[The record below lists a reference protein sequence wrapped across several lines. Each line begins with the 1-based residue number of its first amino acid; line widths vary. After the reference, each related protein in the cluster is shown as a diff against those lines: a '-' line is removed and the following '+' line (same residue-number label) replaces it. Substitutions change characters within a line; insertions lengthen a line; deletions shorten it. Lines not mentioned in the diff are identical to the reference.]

1 MFYKVGLKI
10 YLLGDVM
17 NLTNTMSPQLF
28 LYEKIKPFG
37 LPIAILML
45 MVMMVIP
52 LPSIL
57 LDIFFTTNILLSLLI
72 LMVALHTFR
81 PLDFSS
87 FPTVLLFATILRL
100 GLNVASTRIVLSA
113 GHTGPDAA
121 GKVIEAFGEF
131 VIAGNYVVGIFVFAI
146 LIIINLVVITKGAGR
161 VSEVSARFTLDAMPG
176 KQMAIDADLNAG
188 LLTSEEAKQRRDDVA
203 KEADFYGSMD
213 GASKFVKGDA
223 VAGILILLINIIGGL
238 IIGIAQH
245 DLPASVAAE
254 NYIILSVGDGLVA
267 QIPSL
272 LLAIATAII
281 VTRVSTSQD
290 LSQQIGSQIGMKQAW
305 LPSAGVLFLLGLIPG
320 MPNVLFLIA
329 SGLTFFIWWR
339 IKQKEDET
347 NDGSDTINENG
358 ETVVKEEKDD
368 DNSINL
374 SEIAD
379 NSAISMQLGYGL
391 IQMVDDENDGPLIA
405 RITGVRKQISKE
417 LGFIIPPVR
426 IRDDLSLDANHYRI
440 RIGQE
445 IVAEDKVFPQLIL
458 AIPGESAQTKIEGT
472 DVKDPS
478 FGMEATWIER
488 HQQAKAE
495 NLGYMVVEPESVIAT
510 HLNQVLS
517 SQANELLGQDDV
529 QALLDN
535 LSKTSPQLVSS
546 TVPKLIPLNILTS
559 VLKLLL
565 AERMPI
571 SDLRRILEVLASQNH
586 KNNSPL
592 DIAES
597 IRPAISGLLIQQIA
611 PLNSPL
617 PVITFSAELEQ
628 MIVNISKQTGA
639 NGLILEASLIQKIV
653 TAVNSVMEKMQNE
666 NRKAVMI
673 TAPVIRRDLSHMLRQ
688 HIPNLDVLSFTEL
701 PDNKKIEVIANIGS
715 EEQNNN

>member
-1 MFYKVGLKI
+1 
-10 YLLGDVM
+10 M

-329 SGLTFFIWWR
+329 SGLTFFVWWK

-358 ETVVKEEKDD
+358 KTIVKEEKGD

-417 LGFIIPPVR
+417 LGFIIPPIR

-458 AIPGESAQTKIEGT
+458 AIPGESAQTKIEGI

-488 HQQAKAE
+488 HQQARAE

-510 HLNQVLS
+510 HLNQILS

-597 IRPAISGLLIQQIA
+597 VRPAISGLLIQQIA

-628 MIVNISKQTGA
+628 MIVNIAKQTGA

-701 PDNKKIEVIANIGS
+701 PDNKKIEVVANIGS

>member
-1 MFYKVGLKI
+1 
-10 YLLGDVM
+10 M
-17 NLTNTMSPQLF
+17 NLTSTLGGQFFIL
-28 LYEKIKPFG
+28 EKLKPFG
-37 LPIAILML
+37 LPLAILML

-52 LPSIL
+52 LPAFL

-72 LMVALHTFR
+72 LMVSLHTFR

-100 GLNVASTRIVLSA
+100 GLNVASTRIVLSS
-113 GHTGPDAA
+113 GHTGSDAA

-188 LLTSEEAKQRRDDVA
+188 LLTSEEAKQRRDDIA

-223 VAGILILLINIIGGL
+223 IAGILILLINIIGGL

-245 DLPASVAAE
+245 NLPVSTAAE

-290 LSQQIGSQIGMKQAW
+290 LSKQIGSQIGIKQAW
-305 LPSAGVLFLLGLIPG
+305 LPSAGVLFLLGIIPG
-320 MPNVLFLIA
+320 MPNLLFLTA
-329 SGLTFFIWWR
+329 SALTFFIWWT
-339 IKQKEDET
+339 IKKQVESSGEI
-347 NDGSDTINENG
+347 NDKS
-358 ETVVKEEKDD
+358 VKENDEDKLDNTDD
-368 DNSINL
+368 DNTLSL

-391 IQMVDDENDGPLIA
+391 IQLVDDENDGPLIA
-405 RITGVRKQISKE
+405 RITGVRKQISKD
-417 LGFIIPPVR
+417 LGFIIPQVR
-426 IRDDLSLDANHYRI
+426 IRDDLSLEANHYRI

-445 IVAEDKVFPQLIL
+445 IVAEDKIFPQLLL
-458 AIPGESAQTKIEGT
+458 AIPGDSAQTKIEGT

-478 FGMEATWIER
+478 FNMDATWIEP
-488 HQQAKAE
+488 HQQARAE
-495 NLGYMVVEPESVIAT
+495 NLGYMVVEPEAVIAT
-510 HLNQVLS
+510 HLNQILS
-517 SQANELLGQDDV
+517 KQAADLLGQDDV

-546 TVPKLIPLNILTS
+546 TVPKLVPLNILTS
-559 VLKLLL
+559 ILKLLL
-565 AERMPI
+565 IEKMPI
-571 SDLRRILEVLASQNH
+571 SDLKRILEVLASLNV
-586 KNNSPL
+586 KTMSPIEL
-592 DIAES
+592 AEA
-597 IRPAISGLLIQQIA
+597 IRPTISSLLIQQIA
-611 PLNSPL
+611 PLNNAL
-617 PVITFSAELEQ
+617 PIITFSAELEQ
-628 MIVNISKQTGA
+628 MIVNIAKQTGA
-639 NGLILEASLIQKIV
+639 NGLILEGSLIQKIV
-653 TAVNSVMEKMQNE
+653 SGINSVMEKMQTE

-673 TAPVIRRDLSHMLRQ
+673 TAPVIRRDLSQMLRQ
-688 HIPNLDVLSFTEL
+688 HIPTLDILSFTEL
-701 PDNKKIEVIANIGS
+701 PDNKKIEVVANIGS
-715 EEQNNN
+715 DEESNN

>member
-1 MFYKVGLKI
+1 
-10 YLLGDVM
+10 M
-17 NLTNTMSPQLF
+17 NLTSTLGGQFFIL
-28 LYEKIKPFG
+28 EKLKPFG
-37 LPIAILML
+37 LPLAILML

-52 LPSIL
+52 LPAFL

-72 LMVALHTFR
+72 LMVSLHTFR

-100 GLNVASTRIVLSA
+100 GLNVASTRIVLSS
-113 GHTGPDAA
+113 GHTGSDAA

-188 LLTSEEAKQRRDDVA
+188 LLTSEEAKQRRDDIA

-223 VAGILILLINIIGGL
+223 IAGILILLINIIGGL

-245 DLPASVAAE
+245 NLPVSTGAE

-290 LSQQIGSQIGMKQAW
+290 LSKQIGTQIGIKQAW
-305 LPSAGVLFLLGLIPG
+305 LPSAGVLFLLGIIPG
-320 MPNVLFLIA
+320 MPNLLFLTA
-329 SGLTFFIWWR
+329 SALTFFIWWT
-339 IKQKEDET
+339 IKKQAESSGEI
-347 NDGSDTINENG
+347 NDKS
-358 ETVVKEEKDD
+358 VKENDEDKLDNTDD
-368 DNSINL
+368 DNTLSL

-391 IQMVDDENDGPLIA
+391 IQLVDDENDGPLIA
-405 RITGVRKQISKE
+405 RITGVRKQISKD
-417 LGFIIPPVR
+417 LGFIIPQVR
-426 IRDDLSLDANHYRI
+426 IRDDLSLEANHYRI
-440 RIGQE
+440 RIGRE
-445 IVAEDKVFPQLIL
+445 IVAEDKIFPQLLL
-458 AIPGESAQTKIEGT
+458 AIPGDSAQTKIEGT

-478 FGMEATWIER
+478 FNMDATWIEP
-488 HQQAKAE
+488 HQQARAE
-495 NLGYMVVEPESVIAT
+495 NLGYMVVEPEAVIAT
-510 HLNQVLS
+510 HLNQILS
-517 SQANELLGQDDV
+517 KQAADLLGQDDV

-546 TVPKLIPLNILTS
+546 TVPKLVPLNILTS
-559 VLKLLL
+559 ILKLLL
-565 AERMPI
+565 IEKMPI
-571 SDLRRILEVLASQNH
+571 SDLKRILEVLASLNV
-586 KNNSPL
+586 KTMSPIEL
-592 DIAES
+592 AEA
-597 IRPAISGLLIQQIA
+597 IRPTISSLLIQQIA
-611 PLNSPL
+611 PLNNAL
-617 PVITFSAELEQ
+617 PIITFSAELEQ
-628 MIVNISKQTGA
+628 MIVNIAKQTGA
-639 NGLILEASLIQKIV
+639 NGLILEGSLIQKIV
-653 TAVNSVMEKMQNE
+653 SGINSVMEKMQTE

-673 TAPVIRRDLSHMLRQ
+673 TAPVIRRDLSQMLRQ
-688 HIPNLDVLSFTEL
+688 HIPTLDILSFTEL
-701 PDNKKIEVIANIGS
+701 PDNKKIEVVANIGS
-715 EEQNNN
+715 DEESNN

>member
-1 MFYKVGLKI
+1 
-10 YLLGDVM
+10 M
-17 NLTNTMSPQLF
+17 NLTNTLGGPISLP
-28 LYEKIKPFG
+28 ERIKPFG
-37 LPIAILML
+37 LPVAILML

-52 LPSIL
+52 LPSFL

-72 LMVALHTFR
+72 LMVSIHTFR

-188 LLTSEEAKQRRDDVA
+188 LLTSEEAKQRREDIS

-223 VAGILILLINIIGGL
+223 IAGILILLINIIGGL

-245 DLPASVAAE
+245 NLPVSTAAE

-290 LSQQIGSQIGMKQAW
+290 LSKQIGSQIGVKQAW
-305 LPSAGVLFLLGLIPG
+305 LPSACVLFLLGLIPG
-320 MPNVLFLIA
+320 MPNTLFLLG
-329 SGLTFFIWWR
+329 SGLTFFVWWMLRKKSEELDEDIR
-339 IKQKEDET
+339 ISDENNDIED
-347 NDGSDTINENG
+347 
-358 ETVVKEEKDD
+358 VKDE
-368 DNSINL
+368 NSISL

-391 IQMVDDENDGPLIA
+391 IQLVDDENEGPLIA

-417 LGFIIPPVR
+417 LGFVIPQVR
-426 IRDDLSLDANHYRI
+426 IRDDLTLEANHYRI

-445 IVAEDKVFPQLIL
+445 IVAEDKIFPQLLL
-458 AIPGESAQTKIEGT
+458 AIPGDSAQTKIEGT

-478 FGMEATWIER
+478 FNMDATWIEP
-488 HQQAKAE
+488 HQQARAE
-495 NLGYMVVEPESVIAT
+495 NLGYMVVEPEAVIAT
-510 HLNQVLS
+510 HLNQILS
-517 SQANELLGQDDV
+517 KQASELLGQDDV
-529 QALLDN
+529 QALLNN

-546 TVPKLIPLNILTS
+546 AVPKLIPLNILTS
-559 VLKLLL
+559 VLKSLL
-565 AERMPI
+565 AEKMPI
-571 SDLRRILEVLASQNH
+571 SDLKRILEVLASQNI
-586 KNNSPL
+586 KNMSPIEL
-592 DIAES
+592 AEAV
-597 IRPAISGLLIQQIA
+597 RPTISGLLIQQIA

-617 PVITFSAELEQ
+617 PIITFSAELEQ
-628 MIVNISKQTGA
+628 MIVNIAKQTGA
-639 NGLILEASLIQKIV
+639 NGLILEANLIQKIV
-653 TAVNSVMEKMQNE
+653 TAINDVIEKLQSE

-688 HIPNLDVLSFTEL
+688 HIPTLDVLSFTEL
-701 PDNKKIEVIANIGS
+701 PDNKKIEVVANIGS
-715 EEQNNN
+715 EEQNKD

>member
-1 MFYKVGLKI
+1 
-10 YLLGDVM
+10 M
-17 NLTNTMSPQLF
+17 NLTSTLSKNFFPF
-28 LYEKIKPFG
+28 EKLKALG
-37 LPIAILML
+37 LPVAILML
-45 MVMMVIP
+45 MMMMVVP
-52 LPSIL
+52 LPAVL

-72 LMVALHTFR
+72 LMVSLHTFR

-188 LLTSEEAKQRRDDVA
+188 LLTSEEAKQRREDIA

-223 VAGILILLINIIGGL
+223 IAGILILLINIIGGL

-245 DLPASVAAE
+245 DLPVSTAAE

-290 LSQQIGSQIGMKQAW
+290 LSKQIGSQIGIKQAW
-305 LPSAGVLFLLGLIPG
+305 LPSAGVLFLLGIIPG
-320 MPNVLFLIA
+320 MPNFLFLIA
-329 SGLTFFIWWR
+329 SGLTLFIWWT
-339 IKQKEDET
+339 IKKQSENSAVYNEMQGTSNDE
-347 NDGSDTINENG
+347 SD
-358 ETVVKEEKDD
+358 VDQEKDE
-368 DNSINL
+368 NSISL

-391 IQMVDDENDGPLIA
+391 IQLVDDENDGPLIA

-417 LGFIIPPVR
+417 LGFIIPQVR
-426 IRDDLSLDANHYRI
+426 IRDDLSLEANHYRI

-445 IVAEDKVFPQLIL
+445 IVAEDKIFPQLLL
-458 AIPGESAQTKIEGT
+458 AIPGDSAQTKIDGT

-478 FGMEATWIER
+478 FNMDATWIEP
-488 HQQAKAE
+488 HQQARAE
-495 NLGYMVVEPESVIAT
+495 NLGYMVVEPEAVIAT

-517 SQANELLGQDDV
+517 KQSSELLGQDDV

-535 LSKTSPQLVSS
+535 LSETSPQLVSS
-546 TVPKLIPLNILTS
+546 SVPKIIPLNILTS
-559 VLKLLL
+559 ILKSLL

-571 SDLRRILEVLASQNH
+571 SDLKRILEVLTTQNVKNAS
-586 KNNSPL
+586 PIEL
-592 DIAES
+592 AES
-597 IRPAISGLLIQQIA
+597 VRPAISGLLIQQIA

-617 PVITFSAELEQ
+617 PIITFSAELEQ
-628 MIVNISKQTGA
+628 MIVNIAKQTGA

-653 TAVNSVMEKMQNE
+653 SAINEVMEKMQSQ
-666 NRKAVMI
+666 NRNAVMI

-688 HIPNLDVLSFTEL
+688 HIPSLNVLSFTEL
-701 PDNKKIEVIANIGS
+701 PDSKKNRSRRKYWIRGNKVTIKFL
-715 EEQNNN
+715 

>member
-1 MFYKVGLKI
+1 
-10 YLLGDVM
+10 M
-17 NLTNTMSPQLF
+17 NLTSTLGGQFFIL
-28 LYEKIKPFG
+28 EKLKPFG
-37 LPIAILML
+37 LPLAILML

-52 LPSIL
+52 LPAFL
-57 LDIFFTTNILLSLLI
+57 LDVFFTTNILLSLLI
-72 LMVALHTFR
+72 LMVSLHTFR

-100 GLNVASTRIVLSA
+100 GLNVASTRIVLSS
-113 GHTGPDAA
+113 GHTGSDAA

-188 LLTSEEAKQRRDDVA
+188 LLTSEEAKQRRDDIS

-223 VAGILILLINIIGGL
+223 IAGILILLINIIGGL

-245 DLPASVAAE
+245 NLPVSTAAE

-290 LSQQIGSQIGMKQAW
+290 LSKQIGTQIGIKQAW
-305 LPSAGVLFLLGLIPG
+305 LPSAGVLFLLGIIPG
-320 MPNVLFLIA
+320 MPNLLFLTA
-329 SGLTFFIWWR
+329 SALTFFIWWT
-339 IKQKEDET
+339 IKKQEKSSGE
-347 NDGSDTINENG
+347 INNKS
-358 ETVVKEEKDD
+358 VKENDEDKLDNTDD
-368 DNSINL
+368 DNTLSL

-391 IQMVDDENDGPLIA
+391 IQLVDDENDGPLIA
-405 RITGVRKQISKE
+405 RITGVRKQISKD
-417 LGFIIPPVR
+417 LGFIIPQVR
-426 IRDDLSLDANHYRI
+426 IRDDLSLEANHYRI

-445 IVAEDKVFPQLIL
+445 IVAEDKIFPQLLL
-458 AIPGESAQTKIEGT
+458 AIPGDSAQTKIEGT

-478 FGMEATWIER
+478 FNMDATWIEP
-488 HQQAKAE
+488 HQQARAE
-495 NLGYMVVEPESVIAT
+495 NLGYMVVEPEAVIAT
-510 HLNQVLS
+510 HLNQILS
-517 SQANELLGQDDV
+517 KQAADLLGQDDV

-546 TVPKLIPLNILTS
+546 TVPKLVPLNILTS
-559 VLKLLL
+559 ILKLLL
-565 AERMPI
+565 IEKMPI
-571 SDLRRILEVLASQNH
+571 SDLKRILEVLASLNV
-586 KNNSPL
+586 KTMSPIEL
-592 DIAES
+592 AEA
-597 IRPAISGLLIQQIA
+597 IRPTISSLLIQQIA
-611 PLNSPL
+611 PLNNAL
-617 PVITFSAELEQ
+617 PIITFSAELEQ
-628 MIVNISKQTGA
+628 MIVNIAKQTGA
-639 NGLILEASLIQKIV
+639 NGLILEGSLIQKIV
-653 TAVNSVMEKMQNE
+653 SGINSVMEKMQTE

-673 TAPVIRRDLSHMLRQ
+673 TAPVIRRDLSQMLRQ
-688 HIPNLDVLSFTEL
+688 HIPTLDILSFTEL
-701 PDNKKIEVIANIGS
+701 PDNKKIEVVANIGS
-715 EEQNNN
+715 DEESNN

>member
-1 MFYKVGLKI
+1 
-10 YLLGDVM
+10 M
-17 NLTNTMSPQLF
+17 NLTSTLGGQFFIL
-28 LYEKIKPFG
+28 EKLKPFG
-37 LPIAILML
+37 LPLAILML

-52 LPSIL
+52 LPAFL

-72 LMVALHTFR
+72 LMVSLHTFR

-100 GLNVASTRIVLSA
+100 GLNVASTRIVLSS
-113 GHTGPDAA
+113 GHTGSDAA

-188 LLTSEEAKQRRDDVA
+188 LLTSEEAKQRRDDIA

-223 VAGILILLINIIGGL
+223 IAGILILLINIIGGL

-245 DLPASVAAE
+245 NLPVSTAAE

-290 LSQQIGSQIGMKQAW
+290 LSKQIGTQIGIKQAW
-305 LPSAGVLFLLGLIPG
+305 LPSAGVLFLLGIIPG
-320 MPNVLFLIA
+320 MPNLLFLTA
-329 SGLTFFIWWR
+329 SALTLFIWWT
-339 IKQKEDET
+339 IKKQGKSSGEI
-347 NDGSDTINENG
+347 NDKS
-358 ETVVKEEKDD
+358 VKENEEDKLDNTDD
-368 DNSINL
+368 DNTLSL

-391 IQMVDDENDGPLIA
+391 IQLVDDENDGPLIA
-405 RITGVRKQISKE
+405 RITGVRKQISKD
-417 LGFIIPPVR
+417 LGFIIPQVR
-426 IRDDLSLDANHYRI
+426 IRDDLSLEANHYRI

-445 IVAEDKVFPQLIL
+445 IVAEDKIFPQLLL
-458 AIPGESAQTKIEGT
+458 AIPGDSAQTKIEGT

-478 FGMEATWIER
+478 FNMDATWIEP
-488 HQQAKAE
+488 HQQARAE
-495 NLGYMVVEPESVIAT
+495 NLGYMVVEPEAVIAT
-510 HLNQVLS
+510 HLNQILS
-517 SQANELLGQDDV
+517 KQASDLLGQDDV

-546 TVPKLIPLNILTS
+546 TVPKLVPLNILTS
-559 VLKLLL
+559 ILKLLL
-565 AERMPI
+565 IEKMPI
-571 SDLRRILEVLASQNH
+571 SDLKRILEVLASLNV
-586 KNNSPL
+586 KTMSPIEL
-592 DIAES
+592 AEA
-597 IRPAISGLLIQQIA
+597 IRPTISSLLIQQIA
-611 PLNSPL
+611 PLNNAL
-617 PVITFSAELEQ
+617 PIITFSAELEQ
-628 MIVNISKQTGA
+628 MIVNIAKQTGA
-639 NGLILEASLIQKIV
+639 NGLILEGSLIQKIV
-653 TAVNSVMEKMQNE
+653 SGINSVMEKMQTE

-673 TAPVIRRDLSHMLRQ
+673 TAPVIRRDLSQMLRQ
-688 HIPNLDVLSFTEL
+688 HIPTLDILSFTEL
-701 PDNKKIEVIANIGS
+701 PDNKKIEVVANIGS
-715 EEQNNN
+715 DEESNN

>member
-1 MFYKVGLKI
+1 
-10 YLLGDVM
+10 M
-17 NLTNTMSPQLF
+17 NLTNTFGGPISLP
-28 LYEKIKPFG
+28 ERIKPFG
-37 LPIAILML
+37 LPVAILML

-52 LPSIL
+52 LPSFL

-72 LMVALHTFR
+72 LMVSIHTFR

-100 GLNVASTRIVLSA
+100 GLNVASTRIVLSE

-188 LLTSEEAKQRRDDVA
+188 LLTSEEAKQRREDIA

-223 VAGILILLINIIGGL
+223 IAGILILLINIIGGL

-245 DLPASVAAE
+245 NLPVSTAAE

-290 LSQQIGSQIGMKQAW
+290 LSKQIGSQIGVKQAW
-305 LPSAGVLFLLGLIPG
+305 LPSACVLFLLGLIPG
-320 MPNVLFLIA
+320 MPNTLFLVG
-329 SGLTFFIWWR
+329 SGLTFFIWWMLQR
-339 IKQKEDET
+339 KNESFDQDTSLADESI
-347 NDGSDTINENG
+347 DADD
-358 ETVVKEEKDD
+358 EKDN
-368 DNSINL
+368 NSISL

-379 NSAISMQLGYGL
+379 NSSISMQLGYGL
-391 IQMVDDENDGPLIA
+391 IQLVDDENEGPLIA

-417 LGFIIPPVR
+417 LGFVIPQVR
-426 IRDDLSLDANHYRI
+426 IRDDLTLEANHYRI

-445 IVAEDKVFPQLIL
+445 IVAEDKIFPQLLL
-458 AIPGESAQTKIEGT
+458 AIPGDSAQTKIEGT

-478 FGMEATWIER
+478 FNMDATWIEP
-488 HQQAKAE
+488 HQQARAE
-495 NLGYMVVEPESVIAT
+495 NLGYMVVEPEAVIAT
-510 HLNQVLS
+510 HLNQILS
-517 SQANELLGQDDV
+517 KQASELLGQDDV

-546 TVPKLIPLNILTS
+546 TVPKLISLSVLTS
-559 VLKLLL
+559 ILKSLL
-565 AERMPI
+565 AEKMPI
-571 SDLRRILEVLASQNH
+571 SDLKRILEVLAGQNI
-586 KNNSPL
+586 KNMTPIEL
-592 DIAES
+592 AEAV
-597 IRPAISGLLIQQIA
+597 RPTISGLLIQQIA

-617 PVITFSAELEQ
+617 PIITFSAELEQ
-628 MIVNISKQTGA
+628 MIVNIAKQTGP
-639 NGLILEASLIQKIV
+639 NGLILEANLIQKIV
-653 TAVNSVMEKMQNE
+653 NAINDVIEKLQSE

-701 PDNKKIEVIANIGS
+701 PDNKKIEVVANIGS
-715 EEQNNN
+715 DEQNKN

>member
-1 MFYKVGLKI
+1 
-10 YLLGDVM
+10 M
-17 NLTNTMSPQLF
+17 NLTSTLGGQFFIL
-28 LYEKIKPFG
+28 EKLKPFG
-37 LPIAILML
+37 LPLAILML

-52 LPSIL
+52 LPAFL
-57 LDIFFTTNILLSLLI
+57 LDVFFTTNILLSLLI
-72 LMVALHTFR
+72 LMVSLHTFR

-100 GLNVASTRIVLSA
+100 GLNVASTRIVLSS
-113 GHTGPDAA
+113 GHTGSDAA

-188 LLTSEEAKQRRDDVA
+188 LLTSEEAKQRRDDIA

-223 VAGILILLINIIGGL
+223 IAGILILLINIIGGL

-245 DLPASVAAE
+245 NLPVSTAAE

-290 LSQQIGSQIGMKQAW
+290 LSKQIGTQIGIKQAW
-305 LPSAGVLFLLGLIPG
+305 LPSAGVLFLLGIIPG
-320 MPNVLFLIA
+320 MPNLLFLTA
-329 SGLTFFIWWR
+329 SALTFFIWWT
-339 IKQKEDET
+339 IKKQAESSGEI
-347 NDGSDTINENG
+347 NDKS
-358 ETVVKEEKDD
+358 VKENDEDKLDNTDD
-368 DNSINL
+368 DNTLSL

-391 IQMVDDENDGPLIA
+391 IQLVDDENDGPLIA
-405 RITGVRKQISKE
+405 RITGVRKQISKD
-417 LGFIIPPVR
+417 LGFIIPQVR
-426 IRDDLSLDANHYRI
+426 IRDDLSLEANHYRI

-445 IVAEDKVFPQLIL
+445 IVAEDKIFPQLLL
-458 AIPGESAQTKIEGT
+458 AIPGDSAQTKIEGT

-478 FGMEATWIER
+478 FNMDATWIEP
-488 HQQAKAE
+488 HQQARAE
-495 NLGYMVVEPESVIAT
+495 NLGYMVVEPEAVIAT
-510 HLNQVLS
+510 HLNQILS
-517 SQANELLGQDDV
+517 KQAADLLGQDDV

-546 TVPKLIPLNILTS
+546 TVPKLVPLNILTS
-559 VLKLLL
+559 ILKLLL
-565 AERMPI
+565 IENMPI
-571 SDLRRILEVLASQNH
+571 SDLKRILEVLASLNV
-586 KNNSPL
+586 KTMSPIEL
-592 DIAES
+592 AEA
-597 IRPAISGLLIQQIA
+597 IRPTISSLLIQQIA
-611 PLNSPL
+611 PLNNAL
-617 PVITFSAELEQ
+617 PIITFSAELEQ
-628 MIVNISKQTGA
+628 MIVNIAKQTGA
-639 NGLILEASLIQKIV
+639 NGLILEGSLIHKIV
-653 TAVNSVMEKMQNE
+653 SGINSVMEKMQTE

-673 TAPVIRRDLSHMLRQ
+673 TAPVIRRDLSQMLRQ
-688 HIPNLDVLSFTEL
+688 HIPTLDILSFTEL
-701 PDNKKIEVIANIGS
+701 PDNKKIEVVANIGS
-715 EEQNNN
+715 DEESNN

>member
-1 MFYKVGLKI
+1 
-10 YLLGDVM
+10 M
-17 NLTNTMSPQLF
+17 NLTSTLGGQFFIL
-28 LYEKIKPFG
+28 EKLKPFG
-37 LPIAILML
+37 LPLAILML

-52 LPSIL
+52 LPAFL
-57 LDIFFTTNILLSLLI
+57 LDVFFTTNILLSLLI
-72 LMVALHTFR
+72 LMVSLHTFR

-100 GLNVASTRIVLSA
+100 GLNVASTRIVLSS
-113 GHTGPDAA
+113 GHTGSDAA

-188 LLTSEEAKQRRDDVA
+188 LLTSEEAKQRRDDIA

-223 VAGILILLINIIGGL
+223 IAGILILLINIIGGL

-245 DLPASVAAE
+245 NLPVSTAAE

-290 LSQQIGSQIGMKQAW
+290 LSKQIGTQIGIKQAW
-305 LPSAGVLFLLGLIPG
+305 LPSAGVLFLLGIIPG
-320 MPNVLFLIA
+320 MPNLLFLTA
-329 SGLTFFIWWR
+329 SALTFFIWWT
-339 IKQKEDET
+339 IKKQGESSGEI
-347 NDGSDTINENG
+347 NDKS
-358 ETVVKEEKDD
+358 VKENDEDKLDNADD
-368 DNSINL
+368 DNALSL

-391 IQMVDDENDGPLIA
+391 IQLVDDENDGPLIA
-405 RITGVRKQISKE
+405 RITGVRKQISKD
-417 LGFIIPPVR
+417 LGFIIPQVR
-426 IRDDLSLDANHYRI
+426 IRDDLSLEANHYRI

-445 IVAEDKVFPQLIL
+445 IVAEDKIFPQLLL
-458 AIPGESAQTKIEGT
+458 AIPGDSAQTKIEGT

-478 FGMEATWIER
+478 FNMDATWIEP
-488 HQQAKAE
+488 HQQARAE
-495 NLGYMVVEPESVIAT
+495 NLGYMVVEPEAVIAT
-510 HLNQVLS
+510 HLNQILS
-517 SQANELLGQDDV
+517 KQAADLLGQDDV

-546 TVPKLIPLNILTS
+546 TVPKLVPLNILTS
-559 VLKLLL
+559 ILKLLL
-565 AERMPI
+565 IENMPI
-571 SDLRRILEVLASQNH
+571 SDLKRILEVLASLNV
-586 KNNSPL
+586 KTMSPIEL
-592 DIAES
+592 AEA
-597 IRPAISGLLIQQIA
+597 IRPTVSSLLIQQIA
-611 PLNSPL
+611 PLNNAL
-617 PVITFSAELEQ
+617 PIITFSAELEQ
-628 MIVNISKQTGA
+628 MIVNIAKQTGA
-639 NGLILEASLIQKIV
+639 NGLILEGSLIQKIV
-653 TAVNSVMEKMQNE
+653 SGINSVMEKMQTE

-673 TAPVIRRDLSHMLRQ
+673 TAPVIRRDLSQMLRQ
-688 HIPNLDVLSFTEL
+688 HIPTLDILSFTEL
-701 PDNKKIEVIANIGS
+701 PDNKKIEVVANIGS
-715 EEQNNN
+715 DEESNN